1 MPNRGYAPIP
11 SPQEAA
17 EDAER
22 QMEDAFDISDDEG
35 DHQDHDHDDS
45 SAETQPMIPAAA
57 RSPTSPTTDH
67 HHNTDRST
75 YNFEYDYTMPPPG
88 NPPPP
93 SALAYEDN
101 VFGNSNGILAS
112 SSNVARPNT
121 RGGWLQRNL
130 GSLGLVP
137 ARWTGRAADRGRPI
151 GGGTNN
157 DGVFANVSAKPTT
170 TNSRPNGIG
179 DLNSAEQGGS
189 SSGAHIVPEFAQK
202 DTPPSYAEAQMDAVP
217 PYWDT
222 TVLAPAGAGDELIV
236 EGLPPGHVFAFVT
249 SFFISFSFQFI
260 GFMLT
265 SIMATT
271 HAGKFGSRAGLGI
284 TLVQF
289 GLYLR
294 GNGRDLAAASNN
306 VNGWP
311 SGVDPHPTFSSAQ
324 EADDYYANKTIEPT
338 PTPPDFPEVPSLSS
352 GDYALPS
359 EVTLAADWLS
369 FFLMTVGW
377 LLFLTSL
384 LGFWRVKRWERSLR
398 MSSSSGSNSGSML
411 RVIPPEVERPTFT
424 ALRDGVSRDFRR
436 IFARMPHETEQ
447 FLPNSNSRER
457 RGHSDELPPQHPL
470 SRSPEPPMDPETRR
484 RYEAAVQIDRQIE
497 TELRRAG
504 LL

>member
-236 EGLPPGHVFAFVT
+236 EGLPPGHVFAF
-249 SFFISFSFQFI
+249 
-260 GFMLT
+260 L
-265 SIMATT
+265 SI
-271 HAGKFGSRAGLGI
+271 
-284 TLVQF
+284 
-289 GLYLR
+289 
-294 GNGRDLAAASNN
+294 
-306 VNGWP
+306 
-311 SGVDPHPTFSSAQ
+311 
-324 EADDYYANKTIEPT
+324 
-338 PTPPDFPEVPSLSS
+338 
-352 GDYALPS
+352 
-359 EVTLAADWLS
+359 
-369 FFLMTVGW
+369 
-377 LLFLTSL
+377 
-384 LGFWRVKRWERSLR
+384 
-398 MSSSSGSNSGSML
+398 
-411 RVIPPEVERPTFT
+411 
-424 ALRDGVSRDFRR
+424 
-436 IFARMPHETEQ
+436 IF
-447 FLPNSNSRER
+447 
-457 RGHSDELPPQHPL
+457 
-470 SRSPEPPMDPETRR
+470 
-484 RYEAAVQIDRQIE
+484 VC
-497 TELRRAG
+497 
-504 LL
+504 

>member
-1 MPNRGYAPIP
+1 
-11 SPQEAA
+11 
-17 EDAER
+17 
-22 QMEDAFDISDDEG
+22 
-35 DHQDHDHDDS
+35 
-45 SAETQPMIPAAA
+45 
-57 RSPTSPTTDH
+57 
-67 HHNTDRST
+67 
-75 YNFEYDYTMPPPG
+75 
-88 NPPPP
+88 
-93 SALAYEDN
+93 
-101 VFGNSNGILAS
+101 
-112 SSNVARPNT
+112 
-121 RGGWLQRNL
+121 
-130 GSLGLVP
+130 
-137 ARWTGRAADRGRPI
+137 
-151 GGGTNN
+151 
-157 DGVFANVSAKPTT
+157 
-170 TNSRPNGIG
+170 
-179 DLNSAEQGGS
+179 
-189 SSGAHIVPEFAQK
+189 
-202 DTPPSYAEAQMDAVP
+202 
-217 PYWDT
+217 
-222 TVLAPAGAGDELIV
+222 
-236 EGLPPGHVFAFVT
+236 
-249 SFFISFSFQFI
+249 
-260 GFMLT
+260 
-265 SIMATT
+265 MATT

-306 VNGWP
+306 NNVNGWP
-311 SGVDPHPTFSSAQ
+311 TGVDPHPTFSSAQ
-324 EADDYYANKTIEPT
+324 EADDYYANKTVEPT
-338 PTPPDFPEVPSLSS
+338 PPAADFPEVPSLSS

-398 MSSSSGSNSGSML
+398 MSSSSGSSSGSML

-447 FLPNSNSRER
+447 FLPPNSSSSRER

-484 RYEAAVQIDRQIE
+484 RYEAAIQIDRQIE